1 MQSERKSYKKR
12 QTKMLNWSFLT
23 QVMFYTFIMLVSQS
37 RHVIVNT
44 ADIQTLGMHLR
55 TLISVLQ
62 VLSISIIYFFYLF
75 VWYVV
80 KVVKKDRLIF
90 TRLDSDVPGFSVRKK
105 SNSSWIGSSASTR
118 LNNVKDTDSV
128 FSRTDSVKKSRSC
141 QEQMSFSDA
150 KQEQA
155 QAHMFAITVEDEI
168 VRDSQQDLLL
178 QHNEQIDECGQAC
191 DKSQK
196 SAKQATSQKP
206 YNPEL
211 QEQSNVMY
219 HDQIENKDEVVE
231 RIESWNNAQKNFTSD
246 DNVTENTTNDIEMI
260 RQPEHFVKHE
270 IGSLMDNI
278 SDNASEF
285 GTAQLAIVFENN
297 HHLDLYCFYVHWIG
311 LMLWTTFASWNW
323 QSQNTNTVFICGL
336 YVGWL
341 VNVCMQYFSGQ
352 LKFRYVNPFVDLYK
366 TIVGEPQSRLQ
377 KNAFVQALFA
387 LNCLTILVV
396 SFLRCS
402 WPHQENYTNNTHLV
416 LTMYVP
422 AFICGMYW
430 ISLASE
436 MAFRGHSQCQGIY
449 FDSMRAI
456 PTFLLVTVVTGLYS
470 SADTRLEVFTYI
482 QALSRFACVH
492 LLIVQPILKACML
505 YIFIIQLEKRK
516 SLDAVLAV
524 CSVLGFMLVFK
535 TDQFSFEYV
544 FALLS
549 TCFLIVARCFRDQ
562 KLA

>member
-1 MQSERKSYKKR
+1 
-12 QTKMLNWSFLT
+12 MLNWSFLT
-23 QVMFYTFIMLVSQS
+23 QVIFYTFIMLISQS
-37 RHVIVNT
+37 RHVLVNT
-44 ADIQTLGMHLR
+44 ADIQTLGIHLR

-62 VLSISIIYFFYLF
+62 VLSISIIYFFYLC

-90 TRLDSDVPGFSVRKK
+90 TPLDSFSMHKK
-105 SNSSWIGSSASTR
+105 TSWLGNSASTKQ
-118 LNNVKDTDSV
+118 NNDKDTASNV
-128 FSRTDSVKKSRSC
+128 SRTDSAKKSTLF
-141 QEQMSFSDA
+141 QEQMSFSSA

-155 QAHMFAITVEDEI
+155 HAHMFAITVDDEI
-168 VRDSQQDLLL
+168 VDNSPEDLLL
-178 QHNEQIDECGQAC
+178 QPAKDV
-191 DKSQK
+191 DKCNTSQK
-196 SAKQATSQKP
+196 STKQPKTDNDLK
-206 YNPEL
+206 N
-211 QEQSNVMY
+211 EQSNVLDN
-219 HDQIENKDEVVE
+219 DQVENKDEYLD
-231 RIESWNNAQKNFTSD
+231 RIESWNNAHN
-246 DNVTENTTNDIEMI
+246 NCMNENNAKENRTNDMEMI
-260 RQPEHFVKHE
+260 RQSEVFVKHE
-270 IGSLMDNI
+270 IGSLMDNN

-285 GTAQLAIVFENN
+285 GTVQLAIVFENN

-323 QSQNTNTVFICGL
+323 QSQNTNTVFIFGL

-341 VNVCMQYFSGQ
+341 LNMLIQYFSGQ
-352 LKFRYVNPFVDLYK
+352 LIFRYVNPFIDLYK
-366 TIVGEPQSRLQ
+366 TIVGEPKNRLQ
-377 KNAFVQALFA
+377 KNAFVQGLFA

-402 WPHQENYTNNTHLV
+402 WPHQENETNNTHLV
-416 LTMYVP
+416 MTMYVP
-422 AFICGMYW
+422 AFICGIYW

-470 SADTRLEVFTYI
+470 SAETRLEVFMYI
-482 QALSRFACVH
+482 QALSRLACVH

-516 SLDAVLAV
+516 SLDSVLAV
-524 CSVLGFMLVFK
+524 CAVLGFMHIFK
-535 TDQFSFEYV
+535 TDQFGVDYV
-544 FALLS
+544 FALIS

>member
-1 MQSERKSYKKR
+1 
-12 QTKMLNWSFLT
+12 MLNWSFLT
-23 QVMFYTFIMLVSQS
+23 QVIFYTFIMLVSQS
-37 RHVIVNT
+37 RHVLVNT
-44 ADIQTLGMHLR
+44 ADIQTLGIHLR

-62 VLSISIIYFFYLF
+62 VFSISIIYFFYLF

-90 TRLDSDVPGFSVRKK
+90 TPLDSFSMRKR
-105 SNSSWIGSSASTR
+105 SNRSWFGTSASTR
-118 LNNVKDTDSV
+118 LNNQKDTASML
-128 FSRTDSVKKSRSC
+128 SRTSSVKKSTSC

-155 QAHMFAITVEDEI
+155 EANVFAISVDDEN
-168 VRDSQQDLLL
+168 VHHSQQDLLL
-178 QHNEQIDECGQAC
+178 QHSEEIDTCN
-191 DKSQK
+191 KSQK
-196 SAKQATSQKP
+196 SAKQAKSQKHDKH
-206 YNPEL
+206 
-211 QEQSNVMY
+211 EQSNVIDND
-219 HDQIENKDEVVE
+219 HIENRHEFVE
-231 RIESWNNAQKNFTSD
+231 RIEKWNNAQNNCSND
-246 DNVTENTTNDIEMI
+246 DNITEIKTNDIEMM
-260 RQPEHFVKHE
+260 RQSEHFVKHE

-278 SDNASEF
+278 SENASEF
-285 GTAQLAIVFENN
+285 GTVQLAIVFENN

-323 QSQNTNTVFICGL
+323 QSQNTNTVFILGL

-341 VNVCMQYFSGQ
+341 LNMCIQYFSGQ
-352 LKFRYVNPFVDLYK
+352 LIFKYVNPCIDLYK

-377 KNAFVQALFA
+377 NNAFMQTLFA
-387 LNCLTILVV
+387 LNCLAILVV

-402 WPHQENYTNNTHLV
+402 WPHQENDTSNTHLV

-422 AFICGMYW
+422 AFVCGMYW

-482 QALSRFACVH
+482 QQLSRFACVH

-535 TDQFSFEYV
+535 TDQFGFEYV
-544 FALLS
+544 FALIS